1 MIEVKENPMTTIA
14 IDTRHHALDPLNADE
29 ITAVRDHLV
38 AEGRL
43 KDRVRVAYLG
53 LKEPAKNL
61 LRDGVTR
68 PARQARV
75 ILIDTATGETTDV
88 VVNLTTRETES
99 AVTVDPMVAGQ
110 APVLLE
116 EFDAIEEILAA
127 DQGWRAALATRGLTP
142 AAVRVAPLSAGNF
155 DYEGEEGRR

>member
-1 MIEVKENPMTTIA
+1 MIDVKENPMTTIA
-14 IDTRHHALDPLNADE
+14 IDTRQHALDPLNADE

-43 KDRVRVAYLG
+43 ADRVRVAYLG
-53 LKEPAKNL
+53 LKEPPKYL
-61 LRDGVTR
+61 LRDASTR
-68 PARQARV
+68 PARRARV
-75 ILIDTATGETTDV
+75 ILIDTATGETTDL
-88 VVNLTTRETES
+88 VVNLTAGETET

-127 DQGWRAALATRGLTP
+127 DQGWRAALATRGSDARSGPGCP
-142 AAVRVAPLSAGNF
+142 AV
-155 DYEGEEGRR
+155 GRDLRL